1 MNIVLSSKVFGDD
14 IATKKLKDIIDK
26 NFNKLRVLLIA
37 TPCLPYG
44 PEKYLNELLE
54 HGFCK
59 ENIIVFNHED
69 AANYKNLNIDIV
81 YVTGGNTFTG
91 LKLIKE
97 CGFDKE
103 IVNYINKNIIYIGRS
118 AGAHLI
124 TKNIEHILD
133 FDSNDVGLCDYNAL
147 GILDGILICHYDNT
161 REEVYKRLLKNGKY
175 NVYKL
180 TNQEILHITD
190 GGIERL

>member
-1 MNIVLSSKVFGDD
+1 MNVILSSKAFGDD
-14 IATKKLKDIIDK
+14 IATNKLKNLINK
-26 NFNKLRVLLIA
+26 NFNELRVLLIA

-44 PEKYLNELLE
+44 PEKYLNELIE
-54 HGFCK
+54 RGFDK
-59 ENIIVFNHED
+59 ENIIVFAHED
-69 AANYKNLNIDIV
+69 ATNYKNLDIDIV

-103 IVNYINKNIIYIGRS
+103 IVNYINNNIIYIGRS
-118 AGAHLI
+118 AGSHLI

-133 FDSNDVGLCDYNAL
+133 FDSNDVEIDDYNAL

-175 NVYKL
+175 NVYTL
-180 TNQEILHITD
+180 TNQEILHMTD
-190 GGIERL
+190 AGIEKI

>member
-1 MNIVLSSKVFGDD
+1 MNIILSSKVFGDD
-14 IATKKLKDIIDK
+14 IATKKLKDVINK
-26 NFNKLRVLLIA
+26 NFNELRILLIA

-54 HGFCK
+54 CGFNN
-59 ENIIVFNHED
+59 ENIIVFDYND
-69 AANYKNLNIDIV
+69 ATNYKNLDIDLV

-103 IVNYINKNIIYIGRS
+103 IVNYINKNIIYLGRS
-118 AGAHLI
+118 AGSHLI
-124 TKNIEHILD
+124 TKNIEHILE

-161 REEVYKRLLKNGKY
+161 REDSYKRLLKNGKY
-175 NVYKL
+175 NVYTL

-190 GGIERL
+190 DGIEKI